1 MSGEYSELLKRRS
14 LDMAEAARNLLR
26 EGKYD
31 LAVLL
36 AEYSAQLY
44 LKQLLY
50 RLTGEE
56 WRGHSVRALLGVL
69 ATVLREEGL
78 EGLAVEVESYASRHR
93 RILAELE
100 EAHVRSVYGPFPY
113 SREQAS
119 ALVEAAGSLV
129 ALLRRVESHAFEE
142 PDKA

>member
-1 MSGEYSELLKRRS
+1 MAETARSLLK
-14 LDMAEAARNLLR
+14 

-36 AEYSAQLY
+36 AEYAAQLY

-56 WRGHSVRALLGVL
+56 WRGHNIRALLGVL
-69 ATVLREEGL
+69 AMTLREEGL
-78 EGLAVEVESYASRHR
+78 ESLAVEVESYASRHR

-100 EAHVRSVYGPFPY
+100 EAYVRSVYGPFPY
-113 SREQAS
+113 SGEQAS
-119 ALVEAAGSLV
+119 ALVEAAESLI
-129 ALLRRVESHAFEE
+129 ALLGRIESHAFEE
-142 PDKA
+142 ADKA